1 MISAFL
7 RLGNIPPYLLVVAG
21 YAGQT
26 FAMGGFAFW
35 APTFLQR
42 AHGMSLAAADHF
54 FGLALVVT
62 GLIATLLGGMAATA
76 WQKRDPA
83 GYSKVLALSAAATV
97 PAAFGA
103 FLVPD
108 LAWAKAALVAAMFL
122 IFLGT
127 GPINTLI
134 VETVPVAM
142 RATAMAGSIF
152 AIHLLGDFWSPKIVG
167 ALSDRLGDLQRAI
180 LWTLPSSLAVC
191 AIFWFW
197 LAARQSTPPPSP
209 PNPPRPLPRFGA

>member
-1 MISAFL
+1 LGTNSA
-7 RLGNIPPYLLVVAG
+7 YVLVVAG

-42 AHGMSLAAADHF
+42 IHGMSLAAADHF
-54 FGLALVVT
+54 FGLSLVLT
-62 GLIATLLGGMAATA
+62 GLTATLLGGLAATA
-76 WQKRDPA
+76 WQRRHPA
-83 GYSKVLALSAAATV
+83 GYSGVLALSAAATV

-103 FLVPD
+103 FFIPD
-108 LAWAKAALVAAMFL
+108 LAWAKAALIAAMFL
-122 IFLGT
+122 IFLAT

-134 VETVPVAM
+134 LETVPVAM

-167 ALSDRLGDLQRAI
+167 ALSDRFADLQKAI
-180 LWTLPSSLAVC
+180 LWTLPGALAVC
-191 AIFWFW
+191 TFFWFW
-197 LAARQSTPPPSP
+197 LAARQF
-209 PNPPRPLPRFGA
+209 RPANRKGLVENTAGLL